1 MVRPVVDWVTTT
13 YTFTN
18 RRFVKRSGFIAKE
31 GRTIPLN
38 RISGVDF
45 EIGVIDR
52 VFGCG
57 TLVVSDAS
65 EQGRVLLND
74 IPKVE
79 QVQMRVADE
88 LHRLLRHGRTRGRWH
103 LIPPRA
109 RAALH
114 PRAARARDPRR
125 GLRARGA
132 RGSPSTTGLTVE
144 QTRRLW
150 RALGFPERVNEMA
163 FTAADAEAV
172 AKVADVVDS
181 GAIDFDMAVNLTRAV
196 GQTMARLADWE
207 VATLI
212 SRVEEMEA

>member
-1 MVRPVVDWVTTT
+1 MTFPEKLLNQGERVIVSTRTHPKSLILPIVIGIVTIAVAISLSSLGSGAAPVQWGVWVLAAVVLFWFVVRPVVAWITTT

-31 GRTIPLN
+31 GRVIPLN

-88 LHRLLRHGRTRGRWH
+88 LHRLTGDD
-103 LIPPRA
+103 PA
-109 RAALH
+109 RQ
-114 PRAARARDPRR
+114 RDIERR
-125 GLRARGA
+125 DDG
-132 RGSPSTTGLTVE
+132 T
-144 QTRRLW
+144 
-150 RALGFPERVNEMA
+150 
-163 FTAADAEAV
+163 
-172 AKVADVVDS
+172 
-181 GAIDFDMAVNLTRAV
+181 
-196 GQTMARLADWE
+196 
-207 VATLI
+207 
-212 SRVEEMEA
+212 